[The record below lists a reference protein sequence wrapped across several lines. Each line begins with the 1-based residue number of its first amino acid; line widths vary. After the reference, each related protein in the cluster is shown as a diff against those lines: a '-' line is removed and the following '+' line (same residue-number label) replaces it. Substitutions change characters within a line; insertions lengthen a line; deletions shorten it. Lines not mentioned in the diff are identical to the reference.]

1 MPALSCSAWA
11 ANGSQTLG
19 TANQEGENS
28 CKTDEG
34 GRGPPRSRSLTACVI
49 AAAFAAAPPPP
60 SGAGGRAGRVGI
72 MTKVTSTCAPQSLS
86 SLAVPPRPSALQTVP
101 KPEETSTSFIPR
113 RNGGLESG
121 QTRSSHFPSP
131 SQSRL
136 GWDGTREP
144 DMHSGLSGSFQ
155 ASNSNFNFN
164 FQPPSLFL
172 LPTRSQSQ
180 NATTTSSR
188 WPNAATITRSGA
200 SCYKVQ
206 WESCLTLVHVGA
218 ISAQQGA

>member
-1 MPALSCSAWA
+1 MRLGPQVPAFRARQTDRQTTKPCGTAKARSLLSLTHLSDLVSTRAGDFMPALSCSAWA

-19 TANQEGENS
+19 TSNQEGENS

-49 AAAFAAAPPPP
+49 AAASAAAAAAV
-60 SGAGGRAGRVGI
+60 GRGRGRAGRVGI

-86 SLAVPPRPSALQTVP
+86 SLAVPPRPRPSALQTVP

-155 ASNSNFNFN
+155 F
-164 FQPPSLFL
+164 
-172 LPTRSQSQ
+172 
-180 NATTTSSR
+180 
-188 WPNAATITRSGA
+188 SG
-200 SCYKVQ
+200 
-206 WESCLTLVHVGA
+206 
-218 ISAQQGA
+218 